1 MILKKYITYIFFLFI
16 LNSCVRDNS
25 AGNQQVINRFIG
37 YSENQL
43 LDRFGPPTQ
52 VYKKDDGG
60 KIMSW
65 VFSGIAPSNSTEY
78 NAFTGRW
85 SNVGGSASYSCGFNF
100 YLDKNKIVTSASP
113 TGSSSSCKFN

>member
-1 MILKKYITYIFFLFI
+1 MKKIFGVFVFLT
-16 LNSCVRDNS
+16 LVSCAQDYTASNR
-25 AGNQQVINRFIG
+25 QVLNRFIG

-43 LDRFGPPTQ
+43 LDKFGPPTQ

-78 NAFTGRW
+78 NAFTGKW
-85 SNVGGSASYSCGFNF
+85 SNVGGSASYSCGMNF
-100 YLDKNKIVTSASP
+100 YLDKNKTVTSASP
-113 TGSSSSCKFN
+113 TGQSNCKFN